1 MRKMTLRSY
10 VGLLRLEDV
19 LRSHPFYFRAA
30 KCAIQVYL
38 RLHDRP
44 LSYTDTQQQLNTGKF
59 LTFFNHFRRNNLF
72 IRDVTKKTKI
82 LERKYLLKLCEVFLK

>member
-30 KCAIQVYL
+30 QCAIQVYL

-44 LSYTDTQQQLNTGKF
+44 LSDADTQQQLNTGKF
-59 LTFFNHFRRNNLF
+59 YSFSYRYPIYISLLALRG
-72 IRDVTKKTKI
+72 
-82 LERKYLLKLCEVFLK
+82 RKVAFPKAEGGPLVPTWS

>member
-30 KCAIQVYL
+30 QCAIQVYL
-38 RLHDRP
+38 RLYDRP
-44 LSYTDTQQQLNTGKF
+44 LSDIDTQQQLNTGK
-59 LTFFNHFRRNNLF
+59 
-72 IRDVTKKTKI
+72 
-82 LERKYLLKLCEVFLK
+82 YLP